1 MAAFFL
7 LVSLH
12 THPVDFEPTTLSS
25 TLFYGW
31 KEVSFEPKFIG
42 KKKKMTYHRCQ
53 EHLVYKSPFLSIRGY
68 SYVSHLSKSL
78 RHLISRKT
86 T

>member
-42 KKKKMTYHRCQ
+42 KKKKNDISQMSGAPCVQISISLYKRLLLC
-53 EHLVYKSPFLSIRGY
+53 ESLV
-68 SYVSHLSKSL
+68 
-78 RHLISRKT
+78 
-86 T
+86 